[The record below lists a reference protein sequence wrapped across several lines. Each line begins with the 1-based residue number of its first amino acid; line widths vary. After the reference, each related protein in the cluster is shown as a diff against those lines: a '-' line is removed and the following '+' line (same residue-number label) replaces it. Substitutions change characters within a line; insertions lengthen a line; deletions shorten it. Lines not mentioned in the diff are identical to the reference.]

1 MLIAGYDA
9 GSRKQGAGCRVQGA
23 ESGERRK
30 TENGDQRRG
39 MRKRKLYILRREDV
53 NYNRNFL
60 KVKQ

>member
-1 MLIAGYDA
+1 MQGA
-9 GSRKQGAGCRVQGA
+9 GSREQGAGCRGQGA
-23 ESGERRK
+23 GSGERRK